1 MTTWNNKIKKLESE
15 IQCLKVTA
23 NEFKKVEEFKMKQWT
38 FKGKVAGQIGNYE
51 RGVQGNI
58 QKIIRKKEKEI
69 KTIQEMEKRNQRFR
83 EHEISLQRSYATCS
97 K

>member
-51 RGVQGNI
+51 RGV
-58 QKIIRKKEKEI
+58 
-69 KTIQEMEKRNQRFR
+69 
-83 EHEISLQRSYATCS
+83 
-97 K
+97 